1 MKKINIAFYM
11 LAVLLLI
18 ADSCSSSRQVK
29 NQATKEEVMQAINS
43 DNWLF
48 KANVALSEYGN
59 TRYLTG
65 EYDVKLANKSLE
77 VYLPYF
83 GRVYTASMAN
93 QNPLNFKSTEFTYNK
108 TEDRAGSWL
117 ITIKPADQR
126 EVQSMTFTLFE
137 SGNAQLNVTL
147 TNRSPINFT
156 GFVGA
161 AR

>member
-11 LAVLLLI
+11 LAVLLII
-18 ADSCSSSRQVK
+18 AGSCSSSRQIK

-83 GRVYTASMAN
+83 GRAYTASMTN

-117 ITIKPADQR
+117 ITIKPTDQR

-161 AR
+161 AK